1 MWKYRASEW
10 WISNENEKI
19 TANSMQEAT
28 IQIRQQLGKDAVILN
43 SKTVVKRKLF
53 GLKKQQ
59 MVEVIAVLDQDFEER
74 AGKGLQPAAAPIP
87 VLPKRSRLNTLHKS
101 CRLLLKQSKQR
112 LLILSL

>member
-1 MWKYRASEW
+1 
-10 WISNENEKI
+10 
-19 TANSMQEAT
+19 MQEAT

-87 VLPKRSRLNTLHKS
+87 VLPKKEQIQHLTQELPAAT
-101 CRLLLKQSKQR
+101 KQSKQR